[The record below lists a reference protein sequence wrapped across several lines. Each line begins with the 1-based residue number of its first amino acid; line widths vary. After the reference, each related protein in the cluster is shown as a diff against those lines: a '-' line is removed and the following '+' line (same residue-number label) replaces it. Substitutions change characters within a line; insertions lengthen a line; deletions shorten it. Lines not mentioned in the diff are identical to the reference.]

1 MVNINIICV
10 GKLKEKYWTDAAAE
24 YVKRLSR
31 YCRIRIVELKEE
43 RLPDNASASEEEY
56 VKTAEGRSI
65 LKSLSADSYVIALDG
80 KGKQLSSEHL
90 SQKIESLT
98 LGGCSTVD
106 LIIGGS
112 LGLSDEV
119 RKRADFKL
127 SFSSMTFPHQM
138 MRVILLE
145 QIFTIDKSRIERFIG
160 YATPGNVWSAS
171 AIRPFRNAVAV
182 AVIRSF
188 ALDCILRSS
197 LVSSS
202 LLNGGSVSQKVSA

>member
-1 MVNINIICV
+1 MRGDRELVNINIICV

-80 KGKQLSSEHL
+80 KGKQLSSEQL

-119 RKRADFKL
+119 RKRAYFKL

-145 QIFTIDKSRIERFIG
+145 QIYRAFKISRREP
-160 YATPGNVWSAS
+160 YH
-171 AIRPFRNAVAV
+171 
-182 AVIRSF
+182 
-188 ALDCILRSS
+188 
-197 LVSSS
+197 
-202 LLNGGSVSQKVSA
+202 K

>member
-1 MVNINIICV
+1 M
-10 GKLKEKYWTDAAAE
+10 
-24 YVKRLSR
+24 
-31 YCRIRIVELKEE
+31 
-43 RLPDNASASEEEY
+43 
-56 VKTAEGRSI
+56 KTAEGRSI

-80 KGKQLSSEHL
+80 KGKQLSSEQL
-90 SQKIESLT
+90 SQKIEGLT

-145 QIFTIDKSRIERFIG
+145 QIYRAFKISRREP
-160 YATPGNVWSAS
+160 YH
-171 AIRPFRNAVAV
+171 
-182 AVIRSF
+182 
-188 ALDCILRSS
+188 
-197 LVSSS
+197 
-202 LLNGGSVSQKVSA
+202 K

>member
-1 MVNINIICV
+1 MRGDRELVNINIICV

-65 LKSLSADSYVIALDG
+65 LK
-80 KGKQLSSEHL
+80 
-90 SQKIESLT
+90 
-98 LGGCSTVD
+98 
-106 LIIGGS
+106 
-112 LGLSDEV
+112 GLSDEV

-145 QIFTIDKSRIERFIG
+145 QIYRAFKISRREP
-160 YATPGNVWSAS
+160 YH
-171 AIRPFRNAVAV
+171 
-182 AVIRSF
+182 
-188 ALDCILRSS
+188 
-197 LVSSS
+197 
-202 LLNGGSVSQKVSA
+202 K